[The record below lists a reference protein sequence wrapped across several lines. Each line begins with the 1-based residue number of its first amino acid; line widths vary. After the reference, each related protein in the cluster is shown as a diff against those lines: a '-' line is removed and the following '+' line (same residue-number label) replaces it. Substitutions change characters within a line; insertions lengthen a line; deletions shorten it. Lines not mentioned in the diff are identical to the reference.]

1 MHYPSTDTR
10 PARIFIS
17 HADED
22 NEFAKALI
30 TLLSAIGVDAKS
42 SIVCTSESGLGV
54 KIGRNWV
61 DELKKSFTDYRT
73 YVIIIHSSHLYS
85 SPVSMNE
92 MGAAWV
98 LECPVFSFL
107 VNGFMEGSMAGVF
120 TSNHQGVLVGRKDI
134 APDVDQLRDDVI
146 ELFGLSAISDDI
158 WDAVRAEFI
167 KTITKLPADNGVV
180 TDQFDINLVEHIHI
194 HVDPLWGEAGMHEEK
209 DIKWADILKAVEA
222 ALRRPH
228 TETAIEE
235 SLKNAYPGI
244 AGDDCKS
251 IIDKLHQYGL
261 AETRTVTTEY
271 DGISVAWCFTKKGR
285 DAYARAM
292 NYHLQPLYQERDK
305 AQVLELMTYFS
316 TYAMDEFMKEGPDY
330 VSDILLISSDVWKG
344 IVGGSAFHIFNPSL
358 LAVLKPFYELYFQ
371 MTGHG
376 ECYEAAGQNKYRL
389 FQPDFGPVNKRDQ
402 KTIKWLYDNM
412 PEMRKRYMAFIEY
425 IKAQYPDIDLK
436 ITSER
441 FFQDCRGSLG

>member
-1 MHYPSTDTR
+1 MAYSETDTR

-17 HADED
+17 HAEED

-30 TLLSAIGVDAKS
+30 TLLSVIGIDAKS

-54 KIGRNWV
+54 KVGRNWV
-61 DELKKSFTDYRT
+61 DELKKNFTDCRT

-107 VNGFMEGSMAGVF
+107 VKGFMEGSMAGVF

-134 APDVDQLRDDVI
+134 APDVDQLRDDVT
-146 ELFGLSAISDDI
+146 EFFRLSPIQG
-158 WDAVRAEFI
+158 DAWETARCEFI
-167 KTITKLPADNGVV
+167 KTITLLPADNGVV

-194 HVDPLWGEAGMHEEK
+194 HVDSFWSEAEKHEEK
-209 DIKWADILKAVEA
+209 DIKWADIIKAVETT
-222 ALRRPH
+222 LRRPH

-244 AGDDCKS
+244 VGDDCKA

-261 AETRTVTTEY
+261 AETQTVNTEY
-271 DGISVAWCFTKKGR
+271 EGVSIAWCFTKKGR

-292 NYHLQPLYQERDK
+292 NYHLQPIYQERDK
-305 AQVLELMTYFS
+305 AQILELMTYFS
-316 TYAMDEFMKEGPDY
+316 TYAMDEYMKEGPDY
-330 VSDILLISSDVWKG
+330 ISDIILISSDAWKG
-344 IVGGSAFHIFNPSL
+344 IVGGSAFQIFTPSL
-358 LAVLKPFYELYFQ
+358 LAVLKPFYELFFQ

-376 ECYEAAGQNKYRL
+376 ECYETAGRDKYRL
-389 FQPDFGPVNKRDQ
+389 FQPDFGPVNKQDE

-412 PEMRKRYMAFIEY
+412 PEMRKRYMTFIEY
-425 IKAQYPDIDLK
+425 VKAQYPDIDLK

-441 FFQDCRGSLG
+441 FFQDCRGSLN